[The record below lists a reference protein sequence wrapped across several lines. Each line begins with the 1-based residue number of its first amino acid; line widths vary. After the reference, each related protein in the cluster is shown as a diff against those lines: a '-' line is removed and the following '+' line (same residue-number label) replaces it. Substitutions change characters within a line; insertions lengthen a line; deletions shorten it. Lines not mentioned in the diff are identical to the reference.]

1 MDGIEEVFDAYCT
14 LDGGTAGSMGIA
26 TWEKLCED
34 CGVIKGR
41 LFTEADAD
49 AVFAKV
55 CAPRTPGGHV
65 LDNVI
70 ANTVKKFLAIAGVDD
85 PQKFVETCKRGPIGA
100 TSAKTVP
107 KKRSI
112 KQMQGA
118 P

>member
-70 ANTVKKFLAIAGVDD
+70 GYVDFKRALDLAAA
-85 PQKFVETCKRGPIGA
+85 KRGVSYEELCEMIMDGGGPGGGA
-100 TSAKTVP
+100 ANP
-107 KKRSI
+107 NY
-112 KQMQGA
+112 
-118 P
+118 